1 MMDRRWLLLGL
12 LALAACSPQTPPPTG
27 TKIKAG
33 EGGTVLADNP
43 QDGQLD
49 IDKGKLLEDAIISV
63 GLTTTPNPPTGVT
76 GNFNALAV
84 RVSGIQGR
92 PIPDP
97 LETGISCPSGLRLRI
112 SFPADTPRASE
123 LRIYNTDNGWK
134 QLVPYQVNL
143 QENHVVGCMA
153 SLKGGTSVYTLGIPE
168 SSFNMSGGT
177 SEDFVYQGQEIFPKS
192 LTAFRMKYQGA
203 LAPDPSVTYKVTLT
217 GPEGWNNNQPYQTV
231 LAPDNSAFKA
241 FAVDATPVSGTY
253 NYTYSD
259 GVKTYNGSFNIDAQN
274 TLQRPTGL
282 QVTRKPQT
290 TNTFNVTWTAPEGA
304 ALVLQETTV
313 FRLGDNPAILA
324 SDVGGSPAELTIPAF
339 DAQSTYAFCV
349 FAYSKNPQ
357 TTDFAVQV
365 NESRSCTTSITLE

>member
-112 SFPADTPRASE
+112 SFPANTPRANE

-153 SLKGGTSVYTLGIPE
+153 SLKAGTSVYTLGIPE

-177 SEDFVYQGQEIFPKS
+177 SENFAAQGQEVFPKS
-192 LTAFRMKYQGA
+192 LTAFRMKYQGT
-203 LAPDPSVTYKVTLT
+203 LPPDPSMTYKVTLT
-217 GPEGWNNNQPYQTV
+217 GPEGWNNNQPYQRA
-231 LAPDNSAFKA
+231 LSPDTSAFEA
-241 FAVDATPVSGTY
+241 FSVDAAPVSGTY
-253 NYTYSD
+253 TYSYSD
-259 GVKTYNGSFNIDAQN
+259 GVKTFSGTFNINAQS
-274 TLQRPTGL
+274 TLPRPSGL

-290 TNTFNVTWTAPEGA
+290 SNTFSVSWTAPEGIP
-304 ALVLQETTV
+304 LFLQETTV
-313 FRLGDNPAILA
+313 FQLGENPALLA
-324 SDVGGSPAELTIPAF
+324 SDVGGSPAELTLPNF
-339 DAQSTYAFCV
+339 DPQKTYAFCV
-349 FAYSKNPQ
+349 LAYGQNPQ
-357 TTDFAVQV
+357 TTDFGVQV

>member
-177 SEDFVYQGQEIFPKS
+177 SENVASQGQEVFPKS

-217 GPEGWNNNQPYQTV
+217 GPEGWNNNQPYQRA
-231 LAPDNSAFKA
+231 LSPDTSAFEA
-241 FAVDATPVSGTY
+241 FSVDAAPVSGTY
-253 NYTYSD
+253 TYSYSD
-259 GVKTYNGSFNIDAQN
+259 GVKTYNGSFNIDAQS
-274 TLQRPTGL
+274 TLQRPSGL
-282 QVTRKPQT
+282 QVTLKPPT
-290 TNTFNVTWTAPEGA
+290 PNTFSVTWTAPEGIP
-304 ALVLQETTV
+304 LFLQETTV
-313 FRLGDNPAILA
+313 FQLGETPTLLA
-324 SDVGGSPAELTIPAF
+324 SDVGGSPAELTLPNF
-339 DAQSTYAFCV
+339 DPQNTYAFCV
-349 FAYSKNPQ
+349 LAYSQNPQ

-365 NESRSCTTSITLE
+365 NESRSCTTSINLE